1 MLRLNAN
8 YAEQEPNKWSE
19 LVLYLGISCEL
30 DGMAFCGSG
39 TIQKSGQALILVWW
53 SSEQVSVD
61 SLITEVQLY
70 LHNFCQN
77 LIEQVEPNYPY
88 YVHIFTI
95 SESNLLKK
103 ALQEFTVKTNK
114 NVSIKC
120 QELEP
125 IVSDKDG
132 LTLIISAINDE
143 QLICDTGV
151 DFDPIQKELDWF
163 LGSQEPKLSPLLKAI
178 NYSLGEMLYRHRS
191 DQLPEIENPHRTMNR
206 MAAITQA
213 TYYLVQRYRGW

>member
-1 MLRLNAN
+1 MW
-8 YAEQEPNKWSE
+8 EQEPKKWFE

-39 TIQKSGQALILVWW
+39 TLQKSGQALISKWW

-61 SLITEVQLY
+61 SLINEVQLY

-77 LIEQVEPNYPY
+77 IIDKVEPNYPY
-88 YVHIFTI
+88 YIYIFTI

-103 ALQEFTVKTNK
+103 TLSKFTVKTTK
-114 NVSIKC
+114 KVSIKC
-120 QELEP
+120 LDLEP
-125 IVSDKDG
+125 IVEEKDG

-178 NYSLGEMLYRHRS
+178 NYSLGEMLYRHRN